1 MIDLILCSD
10 SVRIA
15 TMTKE
20 STAMTMLLFIIA
32 VVMDAKESCRTNTV
46 QHSTAAWDN
55 SWTNSIETF
64 DIIHI
69 FFYFHMIYNRK
80 PKKEIYSAKSH
91 TLMYLFNKK
100 KSYKI
105 SQLAGTSH
113 LFITICLNTIY
124 LRREFISKIIHECL
138 QMLFFTMFF
147 SSFLTD
153 SSSPELIFI
162 FLEIDSI

>member
-1 MIDLILCSD
+1 MKLILMIDLILCSD

-20 STAMTMLLFIIA
+20 STAMTMLLFTIA

-100 KSYKI
+100 NDTKLVNWPELHTFLSPSVWIQFIFDENLFPK
-105 SQLAGTSH
+105 LFTNVFKCCFLPCFFH
-113 LFITICLNTIY
+113 LFLLILLHLN
-124 LRREFISKIIHECL
+124 
-138 QMLFFTMFF
+138 
-147 SSFLTD
+147 
-153 SSSPELIFI
+153 
-162 FLEIDSI
+162 